1 MKYTAVIFD
10 LFGTLIN
17 KLSMREHTGLLRQM
31 ASIVSV
37 PSDDFVRLWF
47 GTFNERSLGV
57 FQSLESNIEYICQQL
72 RVHPED
78 TKVTLASQINL
89 DYTARSIKPRAD
101 ATEVLSYLKSHGY
114 KIGLISNCS
123 ASIPNILKNMPF
135 AQMID
140 VALFSSLVGMQKPDP
155 RIYRLIAKQL
165 ALKPED
171 CLYIGDGDEH
181 ELTGAAQA
189 GMHPV
194 LICDPCED
202 GADVH
207 RVDSEAKQW
216 NGPVI
221 SSLTEVLKLVSGDCA
236 PII

>member
-1 MKYTAVIFD
+1 MRYKAVIFD

-17 KLSMREHTGLLRQM
+17 KLSLREHTGILRQM

-47 GTFNERSLGV
+47 GTHNERGLGV
-57 FQSLESNIEYICQQL
+57 FQSLEANIEYICRQL
-72 RVHPED
+72 GVRPED
-78 TKVTLASQINL
+78 SKVTLASQINL
-89 DYTARSIKPRAD
+89 DYTARSIKPRTD

-123 ASIPNILKNMPF
+123 ASIPDILKNMPF
-135 AQMID
+135 TQMID
-140 VALFSSLVGMQKPDP
+140 IALFSSLVGMQKPDP
-155 RIYRLIAKQL
+155 RIYRLIAKRL
-165 ALKPED
+165 VLKPED

-202 GADVH
+202 GADVY
-207 RVDSEAKQW
+207 RVNSEVEEW
-216 NGPVI
+216 HGPVV
-221 SSLTEVLKLVSGDCA
+221 SSFTEILTL
-236 PII
+236 I

>member
-1 MKYTAVIFD
+1 
-10 LFGTLIN
+10 
-17 KLSMREHTGLLRQM
+17 
-31 ASIVSV
+31 
-37 PSDDFVRLWF
+37 
-47 GTFNERSLGV
+47 
-57 FQSLESNIEYICQQL
+57 
-72 RVHPED
+72 
-78 TKVTLASQINL
+78 
-89 DYTARSIKPRAD
+89 
-101 ATEVLSYLKSHGY
+101 
-114 KIGLISNCS
+114 
-123 ASIPNILKNMPF
+123 MPF

-165 ALKPED
+165 ALKTEG

-202 GADVH
+202 DADVH
-207 RVDSEAKQW
+207 RVNSEAKQW

>member
-1 MKYTAVIFD
+1 MKYEAVIFD

-17 KLSMREHTGLLRQM
+17 KLSLREHTGLLRQM

-47 GTFNERSLGV
+47 GTFNERGLGV

-72 RVHPED
+72 GVRPED
-78 TKVTLASQINL
+78 TKVTLAAQINL
-89 DYTARSIKPRAD
+89 DYTARSIKPRTD
-101 ATEVLSYLKSHGY
+101 AAEVLSYLKSRGY

-123 ASIPNILKNMPF
+123 TSIPNILNNMPF

-155 RIYRLIAKQL
+155 RIYQLVAKQL

-194 LICDPCED
+194 LICDPCE
-202 GADVH
+202 GGTDVY
-207 RVDSEAKQW
+207 RVNSEAEQW
-216 NGPVI
+216 HGPVI
-221 SSLTEVLKLVSGDCA
+221 SSLTEVLKLVSGEYT

>member
-1 MKYTAVIFD
+1 MKYKAVIFD
-10 LFGTLIN
+10 LFGTLVS
-17 KLSMREHTGLLRQM
+17 KLSLREHTGLLRQM

-47 GTFNERSLGV
+47 GTFSERSLGV

-72 RVHPED
+72 GVQPEN

-89 DYTARSIKPRAD
+89 DYTARSIKPRKD

-123 ASIPNILKNMPF
+123 ASIPDILKNMPF

-155 RIYRLIAKQL
+155 RIYQLIAKQL

-202 GADVH
+202 SADVH
-207 RVDSEAKQW
+207 RVSSEAKEW
-216 NGPVI
+216 DGPVI
-221 SSLTEVLKLVSGDCA
+221 SSLSEILAVIQRLT
-236 PII
+236 